1 MMAMKAQ
8 DRTSEEAIH
17 RLLSHSRPD
26 RPGDD
31 FASRIMERVLA
42 TEIAAVRFY
51 VPLKY
56 KLLFAGA
63 GFIVLLMMFFP
74 AWTLFDI
81 DFNPGTA
88 VYHYLRDFTGILSL
102 KVMEVFKSVST
113 SKLPIIVPIGSAL
126 ILLLGLDQILRRPAS
141 QKHATA

>member
-1 MMAMKAQ
+1 MAMKEQ
-8 DRTSEEAIH
+8 DRTSEEALR

-42 TEIAAVRFY
+42 TEIAQVRFY
-51 VPLKY
+51 IPLKY

-81 DFNPGTA
+81 DFKPGTA
-88 VYHYLRDFTGILSL
+88 VYHYLRDFAGIVSL
-102 KVMEVFKSVST
+102 KVMELFRSIST

-126 ILLLGLDQILRRPAS
+126 VLLLGLDQILRRSAV